1 MSEIIGDRLTVPWR
15 ICMREQLAET
25 LAAMTTDVVATF
37 GAGNI
42 DACCAAIAEKLKEKA
57 GTTA

>member
-1 MSEIIGDRLTVPWR
+1 
-15 ICMREQLAET
+15 MREQLAET

-42 DACCAAIAEKLKEKA
+42 DACCDAVALTLKRKA
-57 GTTA
+57 